1 MIKLN
6 SFYEK
11 EIISIIDGARLG
23 EISDIEI
30 EETSGKIISLI
41 LTGKLRFFGFFGR
54 KEPIIIPWECVRV
67 IGEETVLVDV
77 QTDVNYSKGHGIIRS
92 FLD

>member
-11 EIISIIDGARLG
+11 EIISIIDGTRLG

-30 EETSGKIISLI
+30 EESSGKIISLI
-41 LTGKLRFFGFFGR
+41 LTGNLRFFGLFGR
-54 KEPIIIPWECVRV
+54 KDPIIVPWESVRV

-77 QTDVNYSKGHGIIRS
+77 KTDINYSNKHGIIRS

>member
-11 EIISIIDGARLG
+11 EIISIIDGTRLG

-30 EETSGKIISLI
+30 EESSGKIISLI
-41 LTGKLRFFGFFGR
+41 LTGKLRFFGLFVR
-54 KEPIIIPWECVRV
+54 KDPIIVPWESVRV

-77 QTDVNYSKGHGIIRS
+77 KTDINYSNKHGIIRS

>member
-11 EIISIIDGARLG
+11 EIISIIDGTRLG

-30 EETSGKIISLI
+30 EESSGKIISLI
-41 LTGKLRFFGFFGR
+41 LTGKLRFFGLFGR
-54 KEPIIIPWECVRV
+54 KDPIIVPWESVRV

-77 QTDVNYSKGHGIIRS
+77 KTDINYSNKHGIIRS

>member
-11 EIISIIDGARLG
+11 EIISIIDGTRLG

-30 EETSGKIISLI
+30 EEKKKKIISLI
-41 LTGKLRFFGFFGR
+41 LTGKLRFFGLFGR
-54 KEPIIIPWECVRV
+54 KDPIIVPWESVRV

-77 QTDVNYSKGHGIIRS
+77 KTDINYSNKHGIIRS